1 MGETTEPSIILRQG
15 RIKLCLSE
23 EKTMKTDYLL
33 RLAEPFLYLPPG
45 ESRHLHLT
53 VKNKDKTSGSKLRAG
68 SFISFPPPILF
79 VL

>member
-1 MGETTEPSIILRQG
+1 
-15 RIKLCLSE
+15 
-23 EKTMKTDYLL
+23 MKTDYLL
-33 RLAEPFLYLPPG
+33 RLAEPFLYLTPG

-68 SFISFPPPILF
+68 SFLSFPPPILF